1 MWLWEMWARR
11 GLVAL
16 CRVPRQHTATV
27 IMAKQV
33 TSGQKLAH
41 ALVQAQDADPRAA
54 TLPNMCS
61 SHTIML
67 KDNANTL
74 FRCFSVSLRRPHD
87 LPPDRWEI
95 VELPDAM
102 PDPPSHCLKKGC
114 TVDARRVVVDHITFG
129 LLADHRLQAAV
140 GPKGELVAMRMFP
153 PAADTEKDA
162 SEYWSQFADRLKAAA
177 PDKKPL
183 IEE

>member
-1 MWLWEMWARR
+1 MHSEMNTMRLNMFRILHALTLIVHKMVVAGTQNVWLWEMWARR

-102 PDPPSHCLKKGC
+102 PDRRR
-114 TVDARRVVVDHITFG
+114 TVKEG
-129 LLADHRLQAAV
+129 LHR
-140 GPKGELVAMRMFP
+140 
-153 PAADTEKDA
+153 
-162 SEYWSQFADRLKAAA
+162 
-177 PDKKPL
+177 
-183 IEE
+183 